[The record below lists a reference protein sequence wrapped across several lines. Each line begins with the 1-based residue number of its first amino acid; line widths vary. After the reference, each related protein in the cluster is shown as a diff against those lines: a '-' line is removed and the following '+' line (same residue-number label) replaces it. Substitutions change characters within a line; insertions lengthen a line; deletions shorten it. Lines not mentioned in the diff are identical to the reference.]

1 MRYYN
6 YEFTRYRKE
15 WETNALNT
23 QTYIDYFM
31 RLKNLALNMFEWKNL
46 PDTVDP
52 RFLELALFD
61 NGYALYFN
69 DETIGDL
76 CLECMVAGRL
86 NVYRIP
92 INRRAYSVNGY
103 QAARTEKDSVLI
115 FNNYLH
121 IPTAMTIQLY
131 ARRLYELER
140 SMDVNVKA
148 QKTPIAI
155 TCAEEEQT
163 TVKTVYR
170 KMQNNDELIIL
181 PRKSTTPFEIGVLDT
196 RAEFSAL
203 DMNELKKQIW
213 NEAMTF
219 LGVEN
224 GSTEKAERLIQ
235 SEVMSNLGGVQAQRY
250 VMLNA
255 RREAAEKINAMFG
268 TNIEVDFRQ
277 QLATFNIESDSTTA
291 NAPLGKTY
299 E

>member
-1 MRYYN
+1 MRYCN
-6 YEFTRYRKE
+6 YEYTRYRKE
-15 WETNALNT
+15 CETNALNT
-23 QTYIDYFM
+23 QTYLDYFL
-31 RLKNLALNMFEWKNL
+31 RLKNLALNMFELKNFT
-46 PDTVDP
+46 DTVDA
-52 RFLELALFD
+52 RFLELALFN

-92 INRRAYSVNGY
+92 IFRRAYSVNGY
-103 QAARTEKDSVLI
+103 QAERTEKDSVII

-121 IPTAMTIQLY
+121 IPTALTIQLF

-163 TVKTVYR
+163 TVKAVYR

-196 RAEFSAL
+196 RADFSAL
-203 DMNELKKQIW
+203 EMNELKKQIW

-255 RREAAEKINAMFG
+255 RREAAEKINKMFG

-277 QLATFNIESDSTTA
+277 QLATFNVESDSTTA
-291 NAPLGKTY
+291 NAPLEETD

>member
-1 MRYYN
+1 MRYCN
-6 YEFTRYRKE
+6 YEYTRYRKE

-23 QTYIDYFM
+23 QTYLDYFL

-46 PDTVDP
+46 PDTVDA
-52 RFLELALFD
+52 RFLELALFN

-92 INRRAYSVNGY
+92 IFRRAYSVNGY
-103 QAARTEKDSVLI
+103 QAERTEKDSVII

-121 IPTAMTIQLY
+121 IPTALTIQLF

-163 TVKTVYR
+163 TVKAVYR

-196 RAEFSAL
+196 RAEFAAL
-203 DMNELKKQIW
+203 EMNELKKQIW

-255 RREAAEKINAMFG
+255 RREAAEKINKMFG

-277 QLATFNIESDSTTA
+277 QLATFNVESDSTTA
-291 NAPLGKTY
+291 NAPLEETD

>member
-6 YEFTRYRKE
+6 YDFTRYRKE

-103 QAARTEKDSVLI
+103 QAERTEKDSI
-115 FNNYLH
+115 IIYNNYLH

-163 TVKTVYR
+163 SVKTVYH

-181 PRKSTTPFEIGVLDT
+181 PRKSTAPFEIGVLDT

-203 DMNELKKQIW
+203 EMNELKKQIW

-291 NAPLGKTY
+291 NAPLGETY